1 MRRRPARFSEPALT
15 DCFPHP
21 SDVCAVS
28 LDGRGSFRVNA
39 QLLSWQGRLTG
50 LRPRRVVRWFQ
61 ASGGSLV
68 PSLLVIQTRT
78 VIHFHRWRKS
88 PCALAKAHP
97 VAHVHLV
104 KSASSPAFLRA
115 QLPEECKERE
125 ESAIG
130 MLGQSPHL
138 IGGILWIQNPMRAVH
153 CNLSQNGIDHQVC
166 PEDMTSQLEE
176 EEEFVDGGA
185 VLLDEDG
192 PSFRDIS
199 PPAYQRRSAPQ
210 RSVSESELTRPGYVK
225 LSKPVALWTQQDV
238 CKWLKK
244 HCPSQHQ
251 IYSDSFKQ
259 HDITGRA
266 LMRLTDRKL
275 ERMGIMQEVQR
286 QHILQQVL
294 QLRVREEV
302 RTLQLLTQEFSKWEV
317 AVRRVDSFELD
328 PPLRS
333 LCGWFHSVCPTTSG
347 HPGAQTERTGQTL
360 QQFSFPAFAHGLTS
374 LDQ

>member
-1 MRRRPARFSEPALT
+1 M
-15 DCFPHP
+15 
-21 SDVCAVS
+21 AV
-28 LDGRGSFRVNA
+28 
-39 QLLSWQGRLTG
+39 
-50 LRPRRVVRWFQ
+50 
-61 ASGGSLV
+61 
-68 PSLLVIQTRT
+68 
-78 VIHFHRWRKS
+78 
-88 PCALAKAHP
+88 
-97 VAHVHLV
+97 
-104 KSASSPAFLRA
+104 
-115 QLPEECKERE
+115 E
-125 ESAIG
+125 
-130 MLGQSPHL
+130 
-138 IGGILWIQNPMRAVH
+138 AVH

-302 RTLQLLTQEFSKWEV
+302 RTLQLLTQGLFLENFKCSKHQHSSSSFQDGRNSSQHDTKGKRT
-317 AVRRVDSFELD
+317 AGGASKARGFDQRRFLDAIPLKRFQRHGEEENVFLSFD
-328 PPLRS
+328 
-333 LCGWFHSVCPTTSG
+333 
-347 HPGAQTERTGQTL
+347 
-360 QQFSFPAFAHGLTS
+360 
-374 LDQ
+374 